1 MKPSPNNF
9 QYVKSDRDLI
19 NPLDTAGVYR
29 VEYTNENSEKDY
41 YTGVTKLIINERI
54 KEHQGYIKNG
64 KNNTAIERLALNENI
79 RFDFNKTKILSNYNN
94 KTYGYCCK
102 TIEIKNN
109 NRVCNDTEHLF
120 LDPERQQI

>member
-54 KEHQGYIKNG
+54 KEHQWDIK
-64 KNNTAIERLALNENI
+64 KWQ
-79 RFDFNKTKILSNYNN
+79 K
-94 KTYGYCCK
+94 
-102 TIEIKNN
+102 
-109 NRVCNDTEHLF
+109 
-120 LDPERQQI
+120 